1 MESLFYMVVQEENFG
16 GERRNWPRLVVQIG
30 WA

>member
-1 MESLFYMVVQEENFG
+1 MVVQEENFG